1 MKYFVAHKRIKG
13 EVPWDIEDF
22 LQINS
27 QQHSRATRYSNA
39 NFFFIQYHA
48 LQIKCIVIS
57 FIIIIII
64 IIIIIVQIFPLL
76 LSNFILHVITRY
88 VKITGCPKQHKHLSS
103 G

>member
-1 MKYFVAHKRIKG
+1 MKCFVAYKRIKG

-57 FIIIIII
+57 FIIIIITIII
-64 IIIIIVQIFPLL
+64 IIIIIVQIFPLR
-76 LSNFILHVITRY
+76 LSDFQMKDNS
-88 VKITGCPKQHKHLSS
+88 P
-103 G
+103 